1 MIPPAR
7 LARDRAGIVVL
18 TLLTTGIPAR
28 AWTILTMPDA
38 STYAAFPV
46 WAQCAVLSAYTC
58 QLAAEAWGGSRAR
71 MIAAVVSAMTA
82 GAAAWL
88 FLSGN
93 PESGG
98 AATWA
103 SQAVLQIW
111 AFGSYSRYVRLEAHF
126 VRST

>member
-1 MIPPAR
+1 MIPPHR
-7 LARDRAGIVVL
+7 LARDRAGVVVL

-28 AWTILTMPDA
+28 AWTVLAMPD
-38 STYAAFPV
+38 STSYTAFPV

-58 QLAAEAWGGSRAR
+58 QLAAEAWGGNRAR
-71 MIAAVVSAMTA
+71 MIAAVVSAMMA

-88 FLSGN
+88 FLAGN

-103 SQAVLQIW
+103 SQAILQIW
-111 AFGSYSRYVRLEAHF
+111 AFASYSRNVRLEARL
-126 VRST
+126 VRTT